1 MIKIRQLVFFNFFLV
16 FFSVDAQNHSAEQ
29 ENYPKNAKRL
39 EFPLIRDDESVIM
52 HHGYSLV
59 YDEPCEQAKW
69 IAYVLTKKETEGLED
84 RGNKFIQDPFV
95 HTGSASNDDYT
106 KSGYDRGHLAP
117 AADMKWS
124 ETAMKESFF
133 YSNMSPQT
141 PSFNRGIWKKLEE
154 KMRDWALVYDSILI
168 VTGPVLTGN
177 LKKIGVNEVCVPDYY
192 YKVIIDYKK
201 DKSKA
206 IGFIM
211 PNSASPKPL
220 SDYAKSIDEVEKTTG
235 IDFFFQFNDEFEE
248 KLESKICIPCWEW

>member
-1 MIKIRQLVFFNFFLV
+1 MINQFLFVFGSFFA
-16 FFSVDAQNHSAEQ
+16 FSCFSQSYSPEL
-29 ENYPKNAKRL
+29 EYYPKNAKRL
-39 EFPLIRDDESVIM
+39 EFPSVRDDESVIL

-69 IAYVLTKKETEGLED
+69 IAYILTKKETEGLEE
-84 RGNKFIQDPFV
+84 RGNKFIEDPFV
-95 HTGSASNDDYT
+95 ETGSSTNEDYA

-124 ETAMKESFF
+124 EKAMKESFF
-133 YSNMSPQT
+133 FSNMSPQS

-154 KMRDWALVYDSILI
+154 KMRDWAILYDSILI
-168 VTGPVLTGN
+168 VTGPILKGD

-211 PNSASPKPL
+211 PIMVGSRPL
-220 SDYAKSIDEVEKTTG
+220 ADYSRTIDEVEKETG

>member
-1 MIKIRQLVFFNFFLV
+1 MVKEFLFSLSLGFILNSFAQNPSQEAEFFL
-16 FFSVDAQNHSAEQ
+16 
-29 ENYPKNAKRL
+29 KNAKHI
-39 EFPLIRDDESVIM
+39 EFPYVEDNENVIL

-69 IAYVLTKKETEGLED
+69 VAYVLTKKETEGLEE
-84 RGNKFIQDPFV
+84 RGNKFIEDPFV
-95 HTGSASNDDYT
+95 HTGSATNEDYS

-133 YSNMSPQT
+133 YSNMSPQV

-154 KMRDWALVYDSILI
+154 KLRDWAIAYDSILI
-168 VTGPVLTGN
+168 VTGPILNGN
-177 LKKIGVNEVCVPDYY
+177 LKKIGINEVCVPDFY
-192 YKVIIDYKK
+192 YKVIIDFKK

-211 PNSASPKPL
+211 PNSAGSKPL
-220 SDYAKSIDEVEKTTG
+220 SDYAKTIDDVEKQTG
-235 IDFFFQFNDEFEE
+235 IDFFSQFNSEFEE